1 MRSLCFLSTWIG
13 AMLLI
18 AGCSGP
24 AKPKPS
30 DLLPVNSLV
39 AVKQVWAT
47 NIGEVTFP
55 LEVKVVGKDIYAA
68 SSAGVVSAI
77 DADSGVV
84 RWTVSLGARIAAGV
98 GSDGVTAAVVT
109 AEGDLVALKKGKKIW
124 QQRLGGVSIT
134 PPLVAGGRVFAITP
148 DRTLLAFDSET
159 GKKLWQQQR
168 GGNSLV
174 LDRPGVLFPFGDTL
188 VTGLGGRLVGL
199 NPLNGVQRWDVPISV
214 SRGSNEVERLV
225 DIVAGISRD
234 GSDLCVRAYLNA
246 VACLNLAGQKVIWSQ
261 AANGFS
267 GIAGDDESVFGT
279 ESDGRVIAW
288 RRVDGVRVWQS
299 DAMRWRDLGTPLVLG
314 STLAVPDGAGV
325 LHLLAKSDG
334 TSVGRLSFDASPLNV
349 TPVLVGK
356 TLVVVTQKGGIFA
369 FRPE

>member
-1 MRSLCFLSTWIG
+1 
-13 AMLLI
+13 
-18 AGCSGP
+18 
-24 AKPKPS
+24 
-30 DLLPVNSLV
+30 
-39 AVKQVWAT
+39 
-47 NIGEVTFP
+47 
-55 LEVKVVGKDIYAA
+55 
-68 SSAGVVSAI
+68 
-77 DADSGVV
+77 
-84 RWTVSLGARIAAGV
+84 
-98 GSDGVTAAVVT
+98 VVT

-188 VTGLGGRLVGL
+188 VAGLGGRLVGL

-246 VACLNLAGQKVIWSQ
+246 VACLNLGGQKVIWSQ

>member
-1 MRSLCFLSTWIG
+1 MRSLLFLSTWI
-13 AMLLI
+13 ATLLFI
-18 AGCSGP
+18 AGCAGP

-55 LEVKVVGKDIYAA
+55 LEIKVAGKSIYAA
-68 SSAGVVSAI
+68 SSSGLVSAI
-77 DADSGVV
+77 EAESGAVQ
-84 RWTVSLGARIAAGV
+84 WTVSLGARIAAGV
-98 GSDGVTAAVVT
+98 GSDGDIAAVVT

-124 QQRLGGVSIT
+124 QQRLGGLSIT
-134 PPLVAGGRVFAITP
+134 PPLVAGGRVFVITP

-159 GKKLWQQQR
+159 GKRLWQQQR

-174 LDRPGVLFPFGDTL
+174 LDRPGVLIPFGDTL
-188 VTGLGGRLVGL
+188 VAGLGGRLVGL
-199 NPLNGVQRWDVPISV
+199 NPLNGVQRWDVPISA
-214 SRGSNEVERLV
+214 SRASNEVERLV
-225 DIVAGISRD
+225 DIVAGISRV

-246 VACLNLAGQKVIWSQ
+246 VACLNLASQKVNWTQ

-267 GIAGDDESVFGT
+267 GVAGDEELVFGT

-299 DAMRWRDLGTPLVLG
+299 DTMRWRDLGTPLVLG
-314 STLAVPDGAGV
+314 STLAVPDGVGV

-334 TSVGRLSFDASPLNV
+334 TPVGRLSFDASPLNA